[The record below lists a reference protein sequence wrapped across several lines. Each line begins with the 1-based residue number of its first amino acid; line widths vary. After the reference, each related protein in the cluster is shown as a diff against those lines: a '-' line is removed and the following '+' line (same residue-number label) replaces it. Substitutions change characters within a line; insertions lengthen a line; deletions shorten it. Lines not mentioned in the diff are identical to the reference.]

1 MAACN
6 TTTPARRNRSSFANS
21 LLANME
27 PTEDAAPLFVRV
39 GEAFHR
45 APNALVINHARRLV
59 AAHFRPGAPVLE
71 NRQQLLEFV
80 TLEIGPRDHEVFGL
94 ILLDSRHRLIDY
106 VELFHGTVD
115 GSMIYPRQV
124 VECVLERR
132 AAAVVFLHNHPSG
145 NAEPSPNDI
154 LETDRLRRAL
164 ALIDV
169 RVLDHLI
176 VGDSVVSFAERGIL
190 R

>member
-1 MAACN
+1 
-6 TTTPARRNRSSFANS
+6 
-21 LLANME
+21 
-27 PTEDAAPLFVRV
+27 
-39 GEAFHR
+39 
-45 APNALVINHARRLV
+45 
-59 AAHFRPGAPVLE
+59 VLE

-94 ILLDSRHRLIDY
+94 ILLDTRHRFIDY

-115 GSMIYPRQV
+115 GSMVYPRQV
-124 VECVLERR
+124 VECVLEHR
-132 AAAVVFLHNHPSG
+132 AAVVVLLHNDPSG
-145 NAEPSPNDI
+145 NAEPSLDDI

-169 RVLDHLI
+169 TVVDHLI
-176 VGDSVVSFAERGIL
+176 VGHTVVSFAERGIL